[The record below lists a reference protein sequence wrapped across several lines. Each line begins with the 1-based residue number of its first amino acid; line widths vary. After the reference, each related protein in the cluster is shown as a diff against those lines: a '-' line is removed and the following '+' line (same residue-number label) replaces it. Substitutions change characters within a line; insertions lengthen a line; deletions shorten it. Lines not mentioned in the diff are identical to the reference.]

1 MKHTKKYNNIH
12 MKIFEFFI
20 NQLKNRDYEA
30 AVVEFKS
37 WAIIYCTLAIIPG
50 RKYSQMSFKLKLLLD

>member
-1 MKHTKKYNNIH
+1 M
-12 MKIFEFFI
+12 
-20 NQLKNRDYEA
+20 LCRDYEA

-50 RKYSQMSFKLKLLLD
+50 RKYSQMSFKLKLLLDSSTQKILTQKYFEK

>member
-1 MKHTKKYNNIH
+1 MNK
-12 MKIFEFFI
+12 FEF
-20 NQLKNRDYEA
+20 NARDYEA

-50 RKYSQMSFKLKLLLD
+50 KKIISINNEYVESKWLKSSNT